1 MSHKRKYLSAS
12 ALKAFSKSPN
22 HYVQYVTGTVTA
34 TPAMTFGSALHC
46 FVLENDEFENMYA
59 VAPEVDKRTKAG
71 KEVWKAFVEGTVGR
85 EVLTQQDMG
94 LILEMSAAIREHK
107 PAQDLLEGCVAFEQ
121 MREGEIQGVQFKGIA
136 DGLSDGYI
144 LDIKT
149 CQDASPEAFE
159 RTAFNSF
166 YHEQGV
172 AYQTL
177 FNVDR
182 FYWIAV
188 EKNPPYNVSV
198 FMQSEEA
205 FYKARKHLFDLVRRW
220 DNWDGLPQSYSK
232 GVFTLNLP
240 KWAK

>member
-22 HYVQYVTGTVTA
+22 HYVQYVTGTVEA

-46 FVLENDEFENMYA
+46 YVLEPKEFNKRYA
-59 VAPEVDKRTKAG
+59 VCPKVDRRTKEGKMLYAQFVESSVG
-71 KEVWKAFVEGTVGR
+71 KEVLTADDFATV
-85 EVLTQQDMG
+85 
-94 LILEMSAAIREHK
+94 LELDKSIREHE
-107 PAQDLLEGCVAFEQ
+107 PAMDLLEGCTSFEE

-159 RTAFNSF
+159 RTAYNSF

-177 FNVDR
+177 FGVDR

-198 FMQSEEA
+198 FMQSMDA
-205 FYKARKHLFDLVRRW
+205 FYKARKHLFDLVSNW
-220 DNWDGLPQSYSK
+220 DKWDGLPQSYSK
-232 GVFTLNLP
+232 EVFTLNLP
-240 KWAK
+240 RWAK